1 MIVRGDQPP
10 RIEMLPRAL
19 AGHVMAQV
27 EQPGNLARQ
36 GNPAY
41 RLATLIL
48 IRCGLRVS
56 DALKLPFDCTATDEA
71 GAPYLRYLNN
81 KMKREALVPVDDE
94 LLELIRGQQQRVLD
108 RYPPGA
114 VLFPR
119 PEKNPDGKTPVSS
132 STYRLALYRWLEL
145 CDVCDEHGRP
155 VRLTPHQWRH
165 TLGTVLINRDVPQ
178 HVVQKI
184 LDHDSPLMTAHY
196 ARLSDQIIESGVER
210 EDPLGFL
217 AAGGHDDDRRTGPL
231 AEPPADVHAVG
242 VRHPKVEQHH
252 AGVGAV
258 ERFAAGQHI
267 VDPVAAC
274 RAAVDRAPHETRPSP
289 DEKPDR
295 LRAAPAD
302 GTPSSRR
309 TSRVGRLWD
318 FPRAPHP
325 AITGRARHGGDR
337 LRTPHRSYV
346 PRIIGPLDVL
356 THLVRPRVAKHKISG
371 RPISAE
377 VT

>member
-1 MIVRGDQPP
+1 MVFRGDQPP
-10 RIEMLPRAL
+10 RIELLPRAL

-56 DALKLPFDCTATDEA
+56 DALKLPFDCTVTDDA
-71 GAPYLRYLNN
+71 GAPYLRYRNN

-94 LLELIRGQQQRVLD
+94 LLELIRGQQQRVLG

-165 TLGTVLINRDVPQ
+165 TLGTVLKMSRIASDA
-178 HVVQKI
+178 
-184 LDHDSPLMTAHY
+184 SFG
-196 ARLSDQIIESGVER
+196 RLRER
-210 EDPLGFL
+210 ALPAAQL
-217 AAGGHDDDRRTGPL
+217 AGLRCTRR
-231 AEPPADVHAVG
+231 
-242 VRHPKVEQHH
+242 
-252 AGVGAV
+252 AGVSG
-258 ERFAAGQHI
+258 
-267 VDPVAAC
+267 DVADLELHRA
-274 RAAVDRAPHETRPSP
+274 RAADASMM
-289 DEKPDR
+289 R
-295 LRAAPAD
+295 LALWR
-302 GTPSSRR
+302 GMHRR
-309 TSRVGRLWD
+309 CTC
-318 FPRAPHP
+318 
-325 AITGRARHGGDR
+325 
-337 LRTPHRSYV
+337 
-346 PRIIGPLDVL
+346 
-356 THLVRPRVAKHKISG
+356 
-371 RPISAE
+371 
-377 VT
+377 